1 MGHARMGEDEAVDG
15 AGRAIFGT
23 GNDVVHAK
31 MDAVL
36 GVVHGPTGGREE
48 TIRGVACLIGQQLV
62 GFFHLPQFGQQL
74 VGLL

>member
-15 AGRAIFGT
+15 AGRAVMGEDEAVAGT

-36 GVVHGPTGGREE
+36 GVVHGPTGGREK
-48 TIRGVACLIGQQLV
+48 TIRGVA
-62 GFFHLPQFGQQL
+62 
-74 VGLL
+74 